1 MKELIKVTANENGE
15 MLVSARELH
24 EVLGSKERFS
34 KWFDK
39 MLSYGFENGDDYTTY
54 QMVHPKIN
62 KNLPI
67 ML

>member
-54 QMVHPKIN
+54 
-62 KNLPI
+62 
-67 ML
+67 